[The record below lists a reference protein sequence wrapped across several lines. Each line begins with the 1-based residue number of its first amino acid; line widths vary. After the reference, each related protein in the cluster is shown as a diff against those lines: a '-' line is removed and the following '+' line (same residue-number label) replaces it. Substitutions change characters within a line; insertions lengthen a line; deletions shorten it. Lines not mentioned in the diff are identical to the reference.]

1 MEIFNELL
9 EQIYSSPYKKV
20 TFSIFNFIE
29 NDGFIDELFCADKT
43 RYGIDDF
50 EYIKFSIDDKQ
61 KNGIK
66 YSKKE
71 YTRYFKAFKEYV
83 EKDLQE
89 TAIPRLR
96 IYLIK
101 ESGSLIAVRLSSF
114 KLDLTSDLT
123 TQQSSQNGD

>member
-61 KNGIK
+61 KSGIK
-66 YSKKE
+66 YSKRE
-71 YTRYFKAFKEYV
+71 YTRYFKALLFPA
-83 EKDLQE
+83 L
-89 TAIPRLR
+89 
-96 IYLIK
+96 
-101 ESGSLIAVRLSSF
+101 
-114 KLDLTSDLT
+114 
-123 TQQSSQNGD
+123 

>member
-61 KNGIK
+61 KSGIK
-66 YSKKE
+66 YSKRE
-71 YTRYFKAFKEYV
+71 YTRYFKAFKECPMISNDQLCNHIQTFFF
-83 EKDLQE
+83 ERCK
-89 TAIPRLR
+89 
-96 IYLIK
+96 
-101 ESGSLIAVRLSSF
+101 VRY
-114 KLDLTSDLT
+114 
-123 TQQSSQNGD
+123 

>member
-61 KNGIK
+61 KSGIK
-66 YSKKE
+66 YSKRE

-89 TAIPRLR
+89 TAISRLR

-114 KLDLTSDLT
+114 RLDKTSDK
-123 TQQSSQNGD
+123 

>member
-1 MEIFNELL
+1 MSYWNKYTVAHI
-9 EQIYSSPYKKV
+9 KV

-61 KNGIK
+61 KSGIK
-66 YSKKE
+66 YSKRE

-83 EKDLQE
+83 EKGLQE

-114 KLDLTSDLT
+114 RLDKTSDK
-123 TQQSSQNGD
+123 